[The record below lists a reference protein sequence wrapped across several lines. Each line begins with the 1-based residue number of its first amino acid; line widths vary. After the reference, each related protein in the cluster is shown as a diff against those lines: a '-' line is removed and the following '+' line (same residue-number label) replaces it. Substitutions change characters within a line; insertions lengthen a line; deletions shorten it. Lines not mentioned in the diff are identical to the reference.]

1 MILPWSNMQ
10 SSEYSDMRRQILS
23 QDRPWQPR
31 MWIVNTNPNEVSKS
45 PNAKLIRSHAAKEGH
60 YRQRER
66 RRGHLE
72 VRQYQPTV
80 PSKKRKRHTSEG
92 ETGTKTQ
99 IRPQTISNP
108 EPQSSLSRYRRDPF
122 QGHARTTSHTEN
134 ELIDHYTRCVVDNG
148 YVNCGACSSHGE
160 PFRQPVNSCWVPWS
174 LEDDG
179 LLAGLLMTA
188 CRSLVSFQ
196 TQNEFHATLLLRYKN
211 ECVQMI
217 RAAISNTEISDQT
230 IVLALVLAAE
240 ELMAGNYTEYC
251 LHGTE
256 IMKMI
261 NIRGAINN
269 LGNGFLGHL
278 LYNPALKM
286 VLGQD
291 PPPLKRYD
299 RRMNCF

>member
-1 MILPWSNMQ
+1 
-10 SSEYSDMRRQILS
+10 MRRQAQS
-23 QDRPWQPR
+23 QGRSWQPR
-31 MWIVNTNPNEVSKS
+31 MWIVNTDPNDAYKS
-45 PNAKLIRSHAAKEGH
+45 SNAKLIRSHAAKEGH

-80 PSKKRKRHTSEG
+80 LSKKHKHHTSEG
-92 ETGTKTQ
+92 GTGTKTQ

-122 QGHARTTSHTEN
+122 QHHARTTSHVEN
-134 ELIDHYTRCVVDNG
+134 ELMDHCKCSVDNG
-148 YVNCGACSSHGE
+148 YVNCGTCSSRGE

-174 LEDDG
+174 LVDDG

-211 ECVQMI
+211 ECVKMI
-217 RAAISNTEISDQT
+217 RAAISNTEIGDQT
-230 IVLALVLAAE
+230 IALALVLAAE
-240 ELMAGNYTEYC
+240 ELMAGNYAEYS

-256 IMKMI
+256 IIKMV
-261 NIRGAINN
+261 NIRGVINN
-269 LGNGFLGHL
+269 LGNGFLEHL

-286 VLGQD
+286 VQGQD
-291 PPPLKRYD
+291 LPPL
-299 RRMNCF
+299 RR